1 MLGQDT
7 LSERC
12 ERKVKV
18 ILKRQ
23 KDRQCLSRFM
33 QEAEPNHH
41 SSSCHPFRPGEWIE
55 MSTIT
60 QPIYTSEE
68 EAQRENHGNELGA
81 LKRRSRERYDAAR
94 KARDSHRRQRANR
107 GFLKEALQNNEA
119 LKKVVA
125 MISSQ
130 NEAPKLSRAGSSA
143 ALRQE
148 REAQFYEEQK
158 KKQFYQDLTEA
169 KQASLAFDQLYATG
183 VFPSTDARA
192 WRRGEEQQQLFQIR
206 LFDPPA
212 DEL

>member
-1 MLGQDT
+1 MGGRVPELIRHLHKAAERTTYAVYLVPTSTSEIDWSMDSPMLGQDT

-60 QPIYTSEE
+60 QPIYTTKEV
-68 EAQRENHGNELGA
+68 AQRKYHGKELGA
-81 LKRRSRERYDAAR
+81 LKRRCRERYDAAR
-94 KARDSHRRQRANR
+94 KARDAHRRQRANR

-119 LKKVVA
+119 L
-125 MISSQ
+125 
-130 NEAPKLSRAGSSA
+130 
-143 ALRQE
+143 
-148 REAQFYEEQK
+148 
-158 KKQFYQDLTEA
+158 
-169 KQASLAFDQLYATG
+169 
-183 VFPSTDARA
+183 
-192 WRRGEEQQQLFQIR
+192 
-206 LFDPPA
+206 
-212 DEL
+212 